1 MEPQPY
7 LLATIPRNNLSN
19 CYLQIDDEKKV
30 IKEITDKIKKACLCR
45 LERDKVPMTYWGL
58 VLNPR

>member
-1 MEPQPY
+1 
-7 LLATIPRNNLSN
+7 
-19 CYLQIDDEKKV
+19 LQIDDEKKI
-30 IKEITDKIKKACLCR
+30 IKGITKKDKKSLPMSLCR